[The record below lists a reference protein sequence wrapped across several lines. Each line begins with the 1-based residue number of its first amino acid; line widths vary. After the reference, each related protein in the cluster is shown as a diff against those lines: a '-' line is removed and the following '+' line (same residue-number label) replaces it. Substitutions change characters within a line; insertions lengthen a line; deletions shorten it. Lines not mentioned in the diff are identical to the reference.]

1 MTEDV
6 YKYQFDGDN
15 WSLEIPPSTDNIK
28 DYKTMVEESHTFNS
42 VLDLLQN
49 ANSKN
54 FGHMVQFRT
63 EFHHFLGMTAT

>member
-42 VLDLLQN
+42 VLHLLQN
-49 ANSKN
+49 GKLQKLWPYGVISYR
-54 FGHMVQFRT
+54 MSPSFRDD
-63 EFHHFLGMTAT
+63 F